1 MERTRQLTTFAIDG
15 YQISATFA
23 DSRNT
28 TALGHVKQIL
38 LSSFANNAA
47 KHTHGDILAIHPNRS
62 DNNSG
67 GKPLCALKSSYLPR
81 IDSLL
86 CLPC

>member
-1 MERTRQLTTFAIDG
+1 MDRTRQLTTFAIDG

-38 LSSFANNAA
+38 LSSFASNAA
-47 KHTHGDILAIHPNRS
+47 KHTPGDIGAIIIVGVAPMHLEKFISP
-62 DNNSG
+62 
-67 GKPLCALKSSYLPR
+67 AY
-81 IDSLL
+81 
-86 CLPC
+86 

>member
-1 MERTRQLTTFAIDG
+1 MERTRELTTFAIDG

-38 LSSFANNAA
+38 LSCRASRASSRRTTA
-47 KHTHGDILAIHPNRS
+47 GRVRRS
-62 DNNSG
+62 
-67 GKPLCALKSSYLPR
+67 LWTTARC
-81 IDSLL
+81 
-86 CLPC
+86 

>member
-1 MERTRQLTTFAIDG
+1 MERTRELTTFAIDG

-47 KHTHGDILAIHPNRS
+47 KHTHGTRKLDPNKLSAVSQMLSKVCVVR
-62 DNNSG
+62 
-67 GKPLCALKSSYLPR
+67 KECELF
-81 IDSLL
+81 I
-86 CLPC
+86 